1 MPTEIIVAP
10 VATLSEFSITFNNY
24 AEIIVTAKDA
34 DGNDISRSGGI
45 TIPNGPFALLFNPA
59 TKDWITATIS
69 DFPIGY
75 ELVQCILGTK

>member
-10 VATLSEFSITFNNY
+10 VATLSEFNVTFNNY
-24 AEIIVTAKDA
+24 AEMVVSAKDA

-45 TIPNGPFALLFNPA
+45 TVPNGPFVLLFNPT
-59 TKDWITATIS
+59 TKDWMTANIS
-69 DFPIGY
+69 DFPKGY